1 MRLALLQTSYKPVA
15 GVVLGG
21 EVINLQGA
29 TIWNGT
35 PLDLIA
41 AGSSTVK
48 KIATQIEAG
57 KFPEQ
62 SRVPVEKAQFKA
74 PIPRPGKIVVI
85 GLNYRDHALETGSP
99 IPEAPIVFAKYP
111 TAVIGQGDTIRTNP
125 AISTAVDYEAELAVV
140 IGREAKDVAA
150 SEALDYVF
158 GYTCA
163 NDVSARDIP
172 NGGQWMYAKSFDTF
186 APMGPWIVTADEIA
200 DPQDLPIR
208 ARLNGNVLQESN
220 TTEMIFP
227 VRELIAYVSRGITL
241 EPGDVILTGTPAGVG
256 VARTPNV
263 WLKPGDTIE
272 VEIEGIGALRNPVA

>member
-1 MRLALLQTSYKPVA
+1 MTKPALYRDATNTRLFSVDLPGVEVEDARLAVLPVD
-15 GVVLGG
+15 
-21 EVINLQGA
+21 
-29 TIWNGT
+29 
-35 PLDLIA
+35 PLDAPARHRIRQQPEIA
-41 AGSSTVK
+41 AT
-48 KIATQIEAG
+48 
-57 KFPEQ
+57 
-62 SRVPVEKAQFKA
+62 R
-74 PIPRPGKIVVI
+74 
-85 GLNYRDHALETGSP
+85 
-99 IPEAPIVFAKYP
+99 
-111 TAVIGQGDTIRTNP
+111 
-125 AISTAVDYEAELAVV
+125 
-140 IGREAKDVAA
+140 GRQVAA
-150 SEALDYVF
+150 QQDRGRGEN
-158 GYTCA
+158 GGA

>member
-15 GVVLGG
+15 GVVLGD

-41 AGSSTVK
+41 AGPSTIR
-48 KIATQIEAG
+48 KIAAQVEAG
-57 KFPEQ
+57 NFPEQ
-62 SRVPVEKAQFKA
+62 SRIAIEKAQFKA

-85 GLNYRDHALETGSP
+85 GLNYRDHAIETESP
-99 IPEAPIVFAKYP
+99 IPETPIVFAKYP
-111 TAVIGQGDTIRTNP
+111 TAVIGHGDPIRTNT
-125 AISTAVDYEAELAVV
+125 AISRAVDYEAELAVV
-140 IGREAKDVAA
+140 IGREAKDVSVAD
-150 SEALDYVF
+150 ALDHVF

-186 APMGPWIVTADEIA
+186 APMGPWIVTADEIK
-200 DPQDLPIR
+200 DPQDLSIR
-208 ARLNGNVLQESN
+208 ARLNGQVLQDSK
-220 TTEMIFP
+220 TSEMIFP
-227 VRELIAYVSRGITL
+227 VAELIAYVSRGITL

-256 VARTPNV
+256 MARTPNV
-263 WLKPGDTIE
+263 WLTPGDTIE
-272 VEIEGIGALRNPVA
+272 IEIDGIGTLRNPVE